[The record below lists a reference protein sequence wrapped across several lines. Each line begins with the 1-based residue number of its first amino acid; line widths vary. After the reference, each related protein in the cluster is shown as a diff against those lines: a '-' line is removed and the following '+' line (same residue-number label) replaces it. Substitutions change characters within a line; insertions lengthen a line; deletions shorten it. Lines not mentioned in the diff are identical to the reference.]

1 MGGHVRARKSVVIE
15 PRDQNR
21 ILAALER
28 WAETGDFV
36 ALRTRAFVYLLWDG
50 ALRTKAA
57 AWLDADEV
65 VKDPAASRIHVL
77 QEVTQRACEGNNH
90 RERTFLLSDRVR
102 GAVAEY
108 LKLARGEGWLANGN
122 RLEGPLWISTHHRGT
137 QQRMSQRT
145 ALQAWHTF
153 LEAVDVSRE
162 YQLDDVVLTGRV
174 AFLQAAKGST
184 DVMSRHAGI
193 SPKWGGSYREH
204 LFKSPSS
211 TARDVISALNK
222 QQKRKQS

>member
-1 MGGHVRARKSVVIE
+1 MNDQGRARKSVVIE

-57 AWLDADEV
+57 VWLNAEEL
-65 VKDPAASRIHVL
+65 VKDPAASRTHVL
-77 QEVTQRACEGNNH
+77 PEIIQRACEGNNY

-102 GAVAEY
+102 DAIAAY
-108 LKLARGEGWLANGN
+108 LKVARSEGWLANGN

-153 LEAVDVSRE
+153 LEDVDVSRE

-184 DVMSRHAGI
+184 DVMSQHAGI
-193 SPKWGGSYREH
+193 SSKWAGNYREH
-204 LFKSPSS
+204 LLKSPSS
-211 TARDVISALNK
+211 SARDVMSELNK
-222 QQKRKQS
+222 QQKRKS